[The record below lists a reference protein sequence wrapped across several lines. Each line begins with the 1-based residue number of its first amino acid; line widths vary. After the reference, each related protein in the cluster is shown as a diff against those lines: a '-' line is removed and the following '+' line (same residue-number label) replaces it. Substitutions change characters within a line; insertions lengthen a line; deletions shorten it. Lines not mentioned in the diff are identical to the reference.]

1 MSAVLTHHER
11 ISLLCVNSLRRSCL
25 FRVEPTHGR
34 TDSKDQAANRSLMER
49 EDEDECSCTR
59 AINRVPRPGYPSA
72 RLQSS
77 SWHPARRLALAR
89 GPHHSPKTWQ
99 QSLHTAGTG
108 WPGPGHAV
116 STPRRGA
123 RRAAPAAR
131 RASARVS
138 VRQRSCDARERP
150 RRHTH
155 VLRPRSSRADEL
167 LDLPENQPKS
177 SSTWALIRRAL
188 GPPVNLA

>member
-25 FRVEPTHGR
+25 FRVGPTHGR

-108 WPGPGHAV
+108 WPGQYRH
-116 STPRRGA
+116 
-123 RRAAPAAR
+123 
-131 RASARVS
+131 RASACLGPATVVRRARAAEAAHACTDRARARARRWPATRGS
-138 VRQRSCDARERP
+138 VRGHTNAHERGAAA
-150 RRHTH
+150 
-155 VLRPRSSRADEL
+155 VCYLRPSA
-167 LDLPENQPKS
+167 
-177 SSTWALIRRAL
+177 
-188 GPPVNLA
+188 